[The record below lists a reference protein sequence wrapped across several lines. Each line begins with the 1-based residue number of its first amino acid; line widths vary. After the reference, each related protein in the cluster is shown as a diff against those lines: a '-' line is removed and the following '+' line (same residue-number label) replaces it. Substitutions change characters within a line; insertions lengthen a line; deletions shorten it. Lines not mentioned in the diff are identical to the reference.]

1 MCRLF
6 GKSSETVMHI
16 SSGCPA
22 LAKSK
27 YRIRHDIV
35 GKYIHWLLLKKHGIP
50 TRNKCYSHALNVVT
64 KTDDVK
70 VAMCWDKPIKT
81 DRKVNYNKPDVVVID
96 REENTWYIV
105 DFTIPMDQ
113 HIKEKKEEKIN
124 SNMALAAEVRRYF
137 RVKTVIAPI
146 VLGELG
152 TVPEKISES
161 LEKLE
166 IEDVIGSLQTATMTF
181 TTAILVRVLNI

>member
-1 MCRLF
+1 
-6 GKSSETVMHI
+6 
-16 SSGCPA
+16 
-22 LAKSK
+22 
-27 YRIRHDIV
+27 
-35 GKYIHWLLLKKHGIP
+35 
-50 TRNKCYSHALNVVT
+50 
-64 KTDDVK
+64 
-70 VAMCWDKPIKT
+70 
-81 DRKVNYNKPDVVVID
+81 
-96 REENTWYIV
+96 
-105 DFTIPMDQ
+105 MDQ

-146 VLGELG
+146 VLGELR
-152 TVPEKISES
+152 TVPEKLSES